1 MKKEKRASILN
12 PSIPK
17 FTCLLLLLCIVI
29 LTIFAGIFIL
39 SHRYE
44 LPIEYEE
51 LPILLSILG
60 GLLGTGISGVAVLYI
75 TKAQLSHQKSFFM
88 EQKSLESDRFFF
100 QFYLTEIGK
109 FEELHR
115 KWIQNSDYFMKY
127 APTLSPTELKVQFRE
142 LRDPLVLLERFHSI
156 FISEEYME
164 LWNDFSKIF
173 NAFHNWLIEKNEILL
188 KKDEVS
194 NLPEEYF
201 HSYYKSINGILA
213 EITDK
218 LIAERKCLVI
228 KMRSIGT
235 EK

>member
-1 MKKEKRASILN
+1 MKKEKKVAILN

-17 FTCLLLLLCIVI
+17 FTCFLLLLCILI
-29 LTIFAGIFIL
+29 LIVFAGIFIL
-39 SHRYE
+39 SHKYE

-75 TKAQLSHQKSFFM
+75 TKAQLSHQKSFFL

-100 QFYLTEIGK
+100 QFYLMEIAK

-115 KWIQNSDYFMKY
+115 QWIQNSDYFMKY
-127 APTLSPTELKVQFRE
+127 ASTLSPTELKVQFRE

-156 FISEEYME
+156 FISNEYTG
-164 LWNDFSKIF
+164 LWNSFREKF
-173 NAFHNWLIEKNEILL
+173 NSFHEWLISKNELLL
-188 KKDEVS
+188 KNAEVS

-201 HSYYKSINGILA
+201 HLYYKAINTVLSN
-213 EITDK
+213 ITDK
-218 LIAERKCLVI
+218 LMDERKAFVI
-228 KMRSIGT
+228 KMRAKLD
-235 EK
+235 ED